1 MKAVHFG
8 AGNIGRGFIGE
19 LLYESGFSTTFVDV
33 VKATVDYINETNS
46 YEMYIIDNNEKKVIK
61 NVKAFSPITNEAD
74 IVEAICEA
82 DLITTSVC
90 VDNLDKIAPTLAKGL
105 KERLNRGIC
114 KVDVMAC
121 ENAFYATDMLKKA
134 LVENT
139 KAPVTEEELDKVGAF
154 PNVAVDRIALSTVI
168 NGVRV
173 PQIQAAFELVI
184 EKDKMVNPEAQ
195 PIKGAEYVENL
206 GMYLE
211 RKLYV
216 FNCGHA
222 ATAYFGYHNNCETI
236 HDALE
241 VPEIKADVVAVM
253 KESAMAMT
261 KKYPFKFEE
270 LEAYIEKILKKLS
283 KLGPKKIVL
292 TGVYFEEK
300 KLGAAT
306 YDQRKDSTDY
316 LFSERIPGSYHGT
329 GDVFASA
336 LLSGLLNNFS
346 LSESAQIAVNF
357 TADSIRRTYNVK
369 TDYRFGVNFEQCIP
383 NFLKELKL
391 I

>member
-1 MKAVHFG
+1 MENKDYQKRVAAIHD
-8 AGNIGRGFIGE
+8 
-19 LLYESGFSTTFVDV
+19 LSGFGKCSLTVALPILSAAGIEACAMPTAILSTHTGGISGYTYRDLTSDMRAFMQHWKSLDIQFDATYSGFLGSFEQLDLVKEFFELFRSKNNLILVD
-33 VKATVDYINETNS
+33 
-46 YEMYIIDNNEKKVIK
+46 
-61 NVKAFSPITNEAD
+61 P
-74 IVEAICEA
+74 
-82 DLITTSVC
+82 
-90 VDNLDKIAPTLAKGL
+90 
-105 KERLNRGIC
+105 
-114 KVDVMAC
+114 VMAGP
-121 ENAFYATDMLKKA
+121 YT
-134 LVENT
+134 
-139 KAPVTEEELDKVGAF
+139 
-154 PNVAVDRIALSTVI
+154 
-168 NGVRV
+168 
-173 PQIQAAFELVI
+173 Q
-184 EKDKMVNPEAQ
+184 
-195 PIKGAEYVENL
+195 
-206 GMYLE
+206 
-211 RKLYV
+211 
-216 FNCGHA
+216 
-222 ATAYFGYHNNCETI
+222 
-236 HDALE
+236 
-241 VPEIKADVVAVM
+241 
-253 KESAMAMT
+253 
-261 KKYPFKFEE
+261 
-270 LEAYIEKILKKLS
+270 AYIEKILKKLS